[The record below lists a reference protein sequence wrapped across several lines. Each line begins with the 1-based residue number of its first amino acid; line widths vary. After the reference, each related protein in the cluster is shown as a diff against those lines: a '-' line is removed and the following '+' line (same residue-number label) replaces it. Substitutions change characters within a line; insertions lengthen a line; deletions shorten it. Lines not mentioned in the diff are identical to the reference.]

1 MQTQTSP
8 SALLRLKLFFALSRT
23 PHGLLDMATPA
34 LAALLWH
41 GSLPSLRI
49 VLLGL
54 ITVFAGYTAV
64 YALNDLVDSRVD
76 RRKLAKGGFRDTE
89 NYLDAV
95 LIRHPLAQGL
105 LTFKEAVLWTVGW
118 ALLALLGAYLLNPA
132 CAIIFLA
139 ACLLETIYCLLWRTT
154 HLRTLIMGAV
164 KTSGAMAAVFA
175 VDPRPS
181 LPFLLLLFLWL
192 FFWEVG
198 GQNIP
203 ADWTDIK
210 EDRALKATTIPLRL
224 GLGRARWICLSSL
237 ILAVALNGILAG
249 LSRVEMKLP
258 LLALSA
264 AAGLYL
270 LLVPAFRLFKTRQ
283 RSQASILF
291 NRASYYPLALFII
304 TAIITMI

>member
-8 SALLRLKLFFALSRT
+8 SALLRLKLFFALSPT

-41 GSLPSLRI
+41 GSIPSLRI
-49 VLLGL
+49 ILVGL
-54 ITVFAGYTAV
+54 ITIFAGYTAV

-76 RRKLAKGGFRDTE
+76 RRKLAQGGFRGTE

-105 LTFKEAVLWTVGW
+105 LTFKEAVLWTAGW
-118 ALLALLGAYLLNPA
+118 ALLTLLGAYLLNPV
-132 CAIIFLA
+132 CALIFLA
-139 ACLLETIYCLLWRTT
+139 ACLLEAIYCLMWRTS

-181 LPFLLLLFLWL
+181 LSFLLLLFLWL

-237 ILAVALNGILAG
+237 VLAVALNAILLG
-249 LSRVEMKLP
+249 LSRVETKLP

-270 LLVPAFRLFKTRQ
+270 LLIPAYRLFRTRQ

-291 NRASYYPLALFII
+291 NRASYYPLALLII
-304 TAIITMI
+304 AGIITMI

>member
-1 MQTQTSP
+1 LL
-8 SALLRLKLFFALSRT
+8 SALQRLKLFFALSRT

-34 LAALLWH
+34 LTALLWH
-41 GSLPSLRI
+41 GSIPSPRI
-49 VLLGL
+49 ILLGL

-76 RRKLAKGGFRDTE
+76 RRKLEQGGFRATE

-95 LIRHPLAQGL
+95 LIRHPVAQGL
-105 LTFKEAVLWTVGW
+105 LTFNQAVLWTMGW
-118 ALLALLGAYLLNPA
+118 ALLTLLGAYLLNPM
-132 CAIIFLA
+132 CALIFLA
-139 ACLLETIYCLLWRTT
+139 ACLLEAIYCLMWKTS
-154 HLRTLIMGAV
+154 HLRTLIMGVV

-192 FFWEVG
+192 FCWEIG

-210 EDRALKATTIPLRL
+210 EDRALQAATIPLRL
-224 GLGRARWICLSSL
+224 GLDRAKWISLFAL
-237 ILAVALNGILAG
+237 ILAVALNAVLVG

-258 LLALSA
+258 LLALFA
-264 AAGLYL
+264 AAGLFL
-270 LLVPAFRLFKTRQ
+270 LLIPAFRLFKTQQ
-283 RSQASILF
+283 RPQASILF
-291 NRASYYPLALFII
+291 NRASYYPLALLII
-304 TAIITMI
+304 VGVVTVI